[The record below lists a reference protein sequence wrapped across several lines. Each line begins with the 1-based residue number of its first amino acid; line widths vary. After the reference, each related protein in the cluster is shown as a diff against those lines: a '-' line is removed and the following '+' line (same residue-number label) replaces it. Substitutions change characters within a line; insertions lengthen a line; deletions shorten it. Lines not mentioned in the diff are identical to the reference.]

1 MEIGDTLETKKTIKV
16 KEIEIK
22 RNEKPNWRIMN
33 GEKEEERRNENG
45 NLACYV
51 WSEKSSH
58 CKIMKRRASILIYK
72 LIFCLGQN

>member
-1 MEIGDTLETKKTIKV
+1 MRG
-16 KEIEIK
+16 
-22 RNEKPNWRIMN
+22 
-33 GEKEEERRNENG
+33 KEEWMNENG